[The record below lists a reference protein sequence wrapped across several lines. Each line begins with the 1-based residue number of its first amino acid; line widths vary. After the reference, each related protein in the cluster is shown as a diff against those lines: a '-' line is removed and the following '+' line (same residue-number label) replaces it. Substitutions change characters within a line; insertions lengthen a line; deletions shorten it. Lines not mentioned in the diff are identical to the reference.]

1 MAIGALEEQPI
12 GKCHVVGHDFVL
24 RRLGAIAE
32 PRVDDNLELLARRL
46 QELKLPQHPK
56 VSHVGNIVADGFSQ
70 LCSVKSVV
78 SHGILLKLMDLNLSL
93 RGGQTTVASTGKMG
107 LWLQTRC

>member
-24 RRLGAIAE
+24 GRLGAIAE
-32 PRVDDNLELLARRL
+32 PRIDDNLELFARRL

-70 LCSVKSVV
+70 LCSVKNLV
-78 SHGILLKLMDLNLSL
+78 SHGAGKIGL
-93 RGGQTTVASTGKMG
+93 R
-107 LWLQTRC
+107 LQTRC

>member
-24 RRLGAIAE
+24 RRFLAIAE
-32 PRVDDNLELLARRL
+32 PRIDDNLELFARRL

-56 VSHVGNIVADGFSQ
+56 MGHVGNIVADGFSQ
-70 LCSVKSVV
+70 MRSV
-78 SHGILLKLMDLNLSL
+78 
-93 RGGQTTVASTGKMG
+93 
-107 LWLQTRC
+107 